1 VTAPHIF
8 VRQAGTSDRE
18 KILKHQELSR
28 HESSKYRGTPYQ
40 AIVDGE
46 ELSLVS
52 GVGDT
57 VFGSLRSVFTS
68 PTSCRIDLVFVEET
82 AREIGIAD
90 AMLQHLIRHCQALG
104 VTWIAASAQ
113 PGDRAMKNLF
123 ERHGLV
129 AQTILVGKSLSDLS
143 TEEHASQ

>member
-1 VTAPHIF
+1 MTPRSIF
-8 VRQAGTSDRE
+8 VRRAVADDRE
-18 KILKHQELSR
+18 KILRHEELAR
-28 HESSKYRGTPYQ
+28 QESSKYRGTPYQ
-40 AIVDGE
+40 TSVEGE

-57 VFGSLRSVFTS
+57 VFGSLLAVFTS
-68 PTSCRIDLVFVEET
+68 STTCRIDLVFVEQA
-82 AREIGIAD
+82 AREIGIGD
-90 AMLQHLIRHCQALG
+90 AMLQHLITRCKELG